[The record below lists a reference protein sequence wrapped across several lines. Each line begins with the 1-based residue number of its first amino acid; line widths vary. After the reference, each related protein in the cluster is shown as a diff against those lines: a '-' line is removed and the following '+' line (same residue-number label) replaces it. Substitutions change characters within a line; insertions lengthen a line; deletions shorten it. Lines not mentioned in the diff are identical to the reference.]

1 MNFNH
6 AKLNTLIK
14 TKKPYS
20 IGYNNYNKFIKRR
33 TIYEENLCIRRNFD
47 QKWRQYGLS
56 SEEFREL
63 ELQLLMDPKQGDVIT
78 GTGGLRKVRFS
89 PEREQQGKSGAYR
102 IIYLDIQ
109 LSSHTVLLLIYA
121 KNQQAD
127 LKPNQKKVLKQLVEQ
142 LKSLYSS
149 ERVNGN
155 D

>member
-1 MNFNH
+1 MKFKMIRDSSYFTIITVFILLLPSY
-6 AKLNTLIK
+6 ARTKL
-14 TKKPYS
+14 
-20 IGYNNYNKFIKRR
+20 
-33 TIYEENLCIRRNFD
+33 
-47 QKWRQYGLS
+47 
-56 SEEFREL
+56 
-63 ELQLLMDPKQGDVIT
+63 
-78 GTGGLRKVRFS
+78 RFS
-89 PEREQQGKSGAYR
+89 LEREQQGKSGAYR

-149 ERVNGN
+149 ERVNEN